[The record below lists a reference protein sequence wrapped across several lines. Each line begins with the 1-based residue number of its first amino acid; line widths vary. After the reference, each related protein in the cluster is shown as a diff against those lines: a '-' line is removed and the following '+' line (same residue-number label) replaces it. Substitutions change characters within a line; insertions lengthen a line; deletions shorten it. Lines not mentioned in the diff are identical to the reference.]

1 MSLSN
6 SAGKKRDKVKLRIQF
21 RLYFNFFPLRYGNLQ
36 RLLQKNRKLFVNQI
50 DDFTGVFD
58 PNEALNKARTA
69 ARARARQDFAMNAPQ

>member
-1 MSLSN
+1 M
-6 SAGKKRDKVKLRIQF
+6 KLKIQF
-21 RLYFNFFPLRYGNLQ
+21 LLYFKFFSLRYGNLQ

-69 ARARARQDFAMNAPQ
+69 ARARARQDFAMNGPQ